1 MKENILGIIIVL
13 LFFLLLYL
21 TLPSDEEVR
30 ENNRINF
37 INLSFRGV
45 VYDKFIDKSE
55 HSFPIVIIKSIED
68 TIVYKINFA
77 RESNSMFDS
86 LNTLDTVYKNRG
98 ENVIYS
104 KRNNAYIK
112 IGPAYFN

>member
-1 MKENILGIIIVL
+1 MKKSILGVIIVL

-21 TLPSDEEVR
+21 TLPSDKEVR
-30 ENNRINF
+30 ENNRTNF

-45 VYDKFIDKSE
+45 VSDKFIDKSE

-77 RESNSMFDS
+77 RESNSLFDS
-86 LNTLDTVYKNRG
+86 INTMDTVYKNKG

-104 KRNNAYIK
+104 KRNKVYVK